1 MLSSFYRESTTLSR
15 GGFSFFGGIM
25 TRKKN
30 RGNGQGSVVRV
41 SANNYKAIVTVGY
54 KDGDPSKPIRRTKS
68 GFATKS
74 EAYDYIPILKKEVRA
89 EKMTLASIY
98 ETFREASMPKLS
110 LSQQGKLERARK
122 RLDDIWFVDLK
133 LLGIKDLQNCIK
145 KNATTYYTARDCK
158 VLLSHLYTRACAEQ
172 YVVNNLAQFIE
183 LPSLEETEQEPFND
197 AEISAFWKD
206 FEEGNVFTGYIL
218 LMIYTGMM
226 PGELFECQKSMVD
239 LPNRMICGAGKKT
252 KKRKETP
259 IVLASFLV
267 PVVEA
272 LMKYSDKE
280 ALMPHYKTTFYD
292 FYNRTI
298 ERLKIRPLPP
308 YSCRHTTA
316 TALAR
321 IENNPEIIKEVM
333 RHTQIQTTQRY
344 IHLDATPMKDAV
356 EKLRK

>member
-1 MLSSFYRESTTLSR
+1 
-15 GGFSFFGGIM
+15 
-25 TRKKN
+25 
-30 RGNGQGSVVRV
+30 
-41 SANNYKAIVTVGY
+41 
-54 KDGDPSKPIRRTKS
+54 
-68 GFATKS
+68 
-74 EAYDYIPILKKEVRA
+74 
-89 EKMTLASIY
+89 
-98 ETFREASMPKLS
+98 
-110 LSQQGKLERARK
+110 
-122 RLDDIWFVDLK
+122 
-133 LLGIKDLQNCIK
+133 
-145 KNATTYYTARDCK
+145 
-158 VLLSHLYTRACAEQ
+158 
-172 YVVNNLAQFIE
+172 
-183 LPSLEETEQEPFND
+183 
-197 AEISAFWKD
+197 
-206 FEEGNVFTGYIL
+206 
-218 LMIYTGMM
+218 MIYTGMM

-239 LPNRMICGAGKKT
+239 LPNRMIRGAGKKT

-259 IVLASFLV
+259 IVLASFLI

-272 LMKYSDKE
+272 LMEYSNKE

-333 RHTQIQTTQRY
+333 RHTQIQTAQRY